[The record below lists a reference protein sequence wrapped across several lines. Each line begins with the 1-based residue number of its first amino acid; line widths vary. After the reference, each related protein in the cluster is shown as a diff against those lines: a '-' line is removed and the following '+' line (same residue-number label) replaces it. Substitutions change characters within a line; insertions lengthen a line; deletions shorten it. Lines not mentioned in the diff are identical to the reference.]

1 MTHSF
6 EAMMQEFPMVA
17 IMRGVGPDD
26 VLEHGRVLIE
36 AGFRIIEVPLNSP
49 NPFESIR
56 LLQETYG
63 ETTLIGAGTVLTMD
77 QLAKLI
83 ATGAGLMVAPHTDP
97 EIIRAAKTA
106 GLYTMPGFFTVTEAF
121 AAIHA
126 GADALKIFPAE
137 ALSSLKVIS
146 AMGAVIPKE
155 VRLCPVGGV
164 SPDNVREYI
173 NAGAGGFGLG
183 SALYKKGQ
191 SVDQTRLNALAFV
204 AAWNEGL

>member
-6 EAMMQEFPMVA
+6 EAMMQELPMVA
-17 IMRGVGPDD
+17 ILRGIEPSE
-26 VLEHGRVLIE
+26 VLEHGRVLID

-56 LLQETYG
+56 LLQEAYG
-63 ETTLIGAGTVLTMD
+63 ENTLIGAGTVLTME
-77 QLAKLI
+77 QLAQLI

-97 EIIRAAKTA
+97 EIIRAAKAA

-137 ALSSLKVIS
+137 ALPSLKVIS
-146 AMGAVIPKE
+146 AMGAVVPKE

-164 SPDNVREYI
+164 SPDNVGDYLD
-173 NAGAGGFGLG
+173 AGARGFGLG

-191 SVDQTRLNALAFV
+191 SVEQTRLNALAFA
-204 AAWNEGL
+204 AAWKERS

>member
-6 EAMMQEFPMVA
+6 DVMMQEFPMVA
-17 IMRGVGPDD
+17 IMRGVEPHE

-36 AGFRIIEVPLNSP
+36 AGFRMIEVPLNSP

-56 LLQETYG
+56 MLQEAYG
-63 ETTLIGAGTVLTMD
+63 DTTLIGAGTVLTME
-77 QLAKLI
+77 QLAQLI
-83 ATGAGLMVAPHTDP
+83 ETGAGLMVAPHTDP

-137 ALSSLKVIS
+137 ALPSLKVIS

-164 SPDNVREYI
+164 SPDNVGEYFA
-173 NAGAGGFGLG
+173 AGARGFGLG

-191 SVDQTRLNALAFV
+191 SVEQTRLNAQAF
-204 AAWNEGL
+204 AASWKEMK